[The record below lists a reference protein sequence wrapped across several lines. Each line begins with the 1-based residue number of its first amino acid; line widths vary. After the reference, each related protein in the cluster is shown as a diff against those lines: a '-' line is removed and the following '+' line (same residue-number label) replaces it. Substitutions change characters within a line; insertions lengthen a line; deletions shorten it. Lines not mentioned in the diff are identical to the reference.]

1 MMDRLDSM
9 SILVTVAKAG
19 SLSAAARLLDAPLT
33 TVSRKISDLEEHLGT
48 QLLIRSSRRISLTDA
63 GRSYV
68 VACKRIL
75 GDVGEAE
82 RIAAG
87 EYTAPKGELSVT
99 APIVFGR
106 LHLVPVLADFLRAYP
121 DIDVRLT
128 LSNQQV
134 NLAEEGIDA
143 ALRVGDLPDSALIAT
158 RVGTI
163 RRVFAASPG
172 YLKVRGVP
180 QKPAD
185 LVGHDCIGVQGFT
198 GSDFWNVADDGEIP
212 VRYRLIV
219 NSTDAACEAAKEG
232 MGIVSVFSH
241 HVAPNFQDG
250 TLVSVLQDFKRETL
264 PLSLVRGAGEYL
276 PLKLRAFLD
285 FVTPR
290 LKARLPAEA

>member
-1 MMDRLDSM
+1 MDRLDSM
-9 SILVTVAKAG
+9 SILVTVAEAG
-19 SLSAAARLLDAPLT
+19 SLTAAARLLDTPLT
-33 TVSRKISDLEEHLGT
+33 TVSRKISDLEGHLKT
-48 QLLIRSSRRISLTDA
+48 QLLTRSSRRISLTDA

-68 VACKRIL
+68 AACKRIL
-75 GDVGEAE
+75 EDVGEAE
-82 RIAAG
+82 RIVAG

-128 LSNQQV
+128 LSNRQV
-134 NLAEEGIDA
+134 NLTEEGIDA

-172 YLKVRGVP
+172 YLKARGVP
-180 QKPAD
+180 QNPAD

-198 GSDFWNVADDGEIP
+198 GSGFWSVADGGEIP

-241 HVAPNFQDG
+241 HVASNFQDG
-250 TLVSVLQDFKRETL
+250 TLVSVLPDFRRETL

-290 LKARLPAEA
+290 LKARLAGEA

>member
-9 SILVTVAKAG
+9 SILVTVTEAG
-19 SLSAAARLLDAPLT
+19 SFSAAARLLDTPLT
-33 TVSRKISDLEEHLGT
+33 TVSRKISDLEGHLKT
-48 QLLIRSSRRISLTDA
+48 QLLTRSSRRISLTDA

-68 VACKRIL
+68 AACKRIL
-75 GDVGEAE
+75 EDVGEAE

-106 LHLVPVLADFLRAYP
+106 LHLVPVLADFLQAYP

-128 LSNQQV
+128 LSNRQI
-134 NLAEEGIDA
+134 NLTEDGIDA

-172 YLKVRGVP
+172 YLKARGMP

-185 LVGHDCIGVQGFT
+185 LIGHDCIGVQGFT
-198 GSDFWNVADDGEIP
+198 GSGFWSVADDGEIL

-241 HVAPNFQDG
+241 HVASNFRDG
-250 TLVSVLQDFKRETL
+250 TLVSVLPDFKRETL

-290 LKARLPAEA
+290 LKARLAAEA

>member
-1 MMDRLDSM
+1 MDRLDSM
-9 SILVTVAKAG
+9 SILVTVAEAG
-19 SLSAAARLLDAPLT
+19 SLTAAARLLDTPLT
-33 TVSRKISDLEEHLGT
+33 TVSRKISDLEGHLKT
-48 QLLIRSSRRISLTDA
+48 QLLTRSSRRISLTDA

-68 VACKRIL
+68 AACKRIL
-75 GDVGEAE
+75 EDVGEAE
-82 RIAAG
+82 RIVAG

-128 LSNQQV
+128 LSNRQV
-134 NLAEEGIDA
+134 NLTEEGIDA

-163 RRVFAASPG
+163 RRVFAASPE
-172 YLKVRGVP
+172 YLKARGVP
-180 QKPAD
+180 QNPAD

-198 GSDFWNVADDGEIP
+198 GSGFWSVADGGEIP

-241 HVAPNFQDG
+241 HVASNFQDG
-250 TLVSVLQDFKRETL
+250 TLVSVLPDFRRETL

-290 LKARLPAEA
+290 LKARLAAEA

>member
-1 MMDRLDSM
+1 MDRLDSM
-9 SILVTVAKAG
+9 SILVTVAEAG
-19 SLSAAARLLDAPLT
+19 SLTAAARLLDTPLT
-33 TVSRKISDLEEHLGT
+33 TVSRKISDLEGHLKT
-48 QLLIRSSRRISLTDA
+48 QLLTRSSRRISLTDA

-68 VACKRIL
+68 AACKRIL
-75 GDVGEAE
+75 EDVGEAE
-82 RIAAG
+82 RIVAG

-128 LSNQQV
+128 LSNRQV
-134 NLAEEGIDA
+134 NLTEEGIDA

-163 RRVFAASPG
+163 RRVFAASPE
-172 YLKVRGVP
+172 YLKARGVP
-180 QKPAD
+180 QNPAD

-198 GSDFWNVADDGEIP
+198 GSGFWSVADGGEIP

-241 HVAPNFQDG
+241 HVASNFQDG
-250 TLVSVLQDFKRETL
+250 TLVSVLPDFKRETL

-290 LKARLPAEA
+290 LKARLAAEA